1 MSSRPRLEDHD
12 TAGPVQTL
20 AEALPPPLL
29 PPLPRGTRRR
39 IAAFDEAVDRAF
51 DHLRGNPVADRVF
64 YSASALGD
72 HSLVWLM
79 LGAVRGLRS
88 EHDWKAAVRV
98 GVMLGAES
106 ALVNVGIKSLF
117 RRTRPPWQ
125 DTGPLKLRKPLT
137 SSFPSGHATSAF
149 CAAGLL
155 SDDDPLWPAYYA
167 LAAVVAASR
176 VYVRVHH
183 ASDVIGG
190 VPIGIALG
198 RAGRRLLPLTERP
211 PRPAKRSGIAR
222 AGKGLH

>member
-1 MSSRPRLEDHD
+1 MTRPSSGADTLGTPRSAPSSVAASTADAHD
-12 TAGPVQTL
+12 EGVL
-20 AEALPPPLL
+20 PPLL
-29 PPLPRGTRRR
+29 PPLSKSTRHR
-39 IAAFDEAVDRAF
+39 IAEFDRQVDAALDR
-51 DHLRGNPVADRVF
+51 LRGNPVADRVF

-79 LGAVRGLRS
+79 LGALRGLRS

-98 GVMLGAES
+98 GLMLGAES

-125 DTGPLKLRKPLT
+125 ESGPLRLRKPLT

-149 CAAGLL
+149 TAAGLL
-155 SDDDPLWPAYYA
+155 ADDDPLWPAYYA
-167 LAAVVAASR
+167 LAVLVATSR

-190 VPIGIALG
+190 IPIGVALG
-198 RAGRRLLPLTERP
+198 RIGRRLLPLP
-211 PRPAKRSGIAR
+211 PRPT
-222 AGKGLH
+222 GLVG